1 MKQKRPRLVVF
12 RSGRFIY
19 GQIVDLEGKTIL
31 TVSDRKI
38 KEPKSRLERAREV
51 GKLLA
56 KQTLKKK
63 IKQVAFDRRGYKY
76 HGRVKALA
84 EGAREGGLEF

>member
-1 MKQKRPRLVVF
+1 MKKRPKIVVF
-12 RSGRFIY
+12 RSNQFIY
-19 GQIVDLEGKTIL
+19 GQIIDPQGKTM
-31 TVSDRKI
+31 VAASDREI
-38 KEPKSRLERAREV
+38 KNKKSRLDRAKET

-56 KQTLKKK
+56 EKALKKK

>member
-1 MKQKRPRLVVF
+1 MEKRPRIIVF
-12 RSGRFIY
+12 RSNQFIY
-19 GQIVDLEGKTIL
+19 GQIVDSQGKTL
-31 TVSDRKI
+31 VTVSDRGI
-38 KEPKSRLERAREV
+38 KDQKSRIDKARET

-56 KQTLKKK
+56 ERALKKK

-76 HGRVKALA
+76 HGRIKAFA

>member
-1 MKQKRPRLVVF
+1 MKKRPKIVVF
-12 RSGRFIY
+12 RSNQFIY
-19 GQIVDLEGKTIL
+19 GQIIDPQGKTII
-31 TVSDRKI
+31 TANDREI
-38 KEPKSRLERAREV
+38 KNKKSRLDRAKET

-56 KQTLKKK
+56 EKALKKK